1 MELGNSWK
9 TTAWKKDCREADCN
23 WTTVTYLSLQ
33 KKKKPNLDKTA
44 YLVICLV
51 LFACKTSMEKQI
63 MHCSVLTV
71 PWDFIWPLMAGLATE
86 SKAMALTGLKEIKQA
101 KKGRNGHWKPQ
112 GEKKKKGLKDRKYS
126 GKRSKV
132 VLLYLQSQHLRFEV
146 FAFTKG
152 TYYFFLLFVLN
163 KKGNHYPTKT
173 RLQRFHYY
181 GKE

>member
-33 KKKKPNLDKTA
+33 KKKKKPNLDKTA

-112 GEKKKKGLKDRKYS
+112 GEKKKKRTERQEIFREEIKSSSTLS
-126 GKRSKV
+126 SI
-132 VLLYLQSQHLRFEV
+132 SAFEIWGIC
-146 FAFTKG
+146 F
-152 TYYFFLLFVLN
+152 Y
-163 KKGNHYPTKT
+163 
-173 RLQRFHYY
+173 
-181 GKE
+181 